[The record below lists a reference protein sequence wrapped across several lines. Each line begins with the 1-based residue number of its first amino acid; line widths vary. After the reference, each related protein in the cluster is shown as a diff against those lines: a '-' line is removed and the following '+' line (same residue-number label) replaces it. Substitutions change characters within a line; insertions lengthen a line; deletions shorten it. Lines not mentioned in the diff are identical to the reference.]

1 MVFKLYGIYG
11 VYGYHKDVLRNAWA
25 QVVLENEI
33 LDLPRVLFP
42 QIECAWECAFQ
53 AKLLGFP

>member
-1 MVFKLYGIYG
+1 MVFKLYGIYR

-42 QIECAWECAFQ
+42 QIECA
-53 AKLLGFP
+53 